1 MAYFIK
7 KLDGGIFNSVLTQNV
22 RISPDDNTIV
32 EIIMRN
38 GSVIQEKLDTA
49 ENANNR
55 LTNLKVALLSSG
67 GGGSKEQ
74 EQKIAELQKKIDA
87 TNSIVLDIAIGIADK
102 SDYAD
107 VLTERAKMQKELRE
121 LEKNV

>member
-1 MAYFIK
+1 MIVNYQTDK
-7 KLDGGIFNSVLTQNV
+7 NGRLQSVTEY
-22 RISPDDNTIV
+22 P
-32 EIIMRN
+32 
-38 GSVIQEKLDTA
+38 LDTTKPTIT
-49 ENANNR
+49 
-55 LTNLKVALLSSG
+55 LSDDFDLGKVQDYVLKDGTISHDPLPDP
-67 GGGSKEQ
+67 EPTR

-102 SDYAD
+102 IDYAD

>member
-38 GSVIQEKLDTA
+38 GSIIQEELDTA

-55 LTNLKVALLSSG
+55 LTNLKAALLSSG

-74 EQKIAELQKKIDA
+74 EQKIAELSAQVVEQQA
-87 TNSIVLDIAIGIADK
+87 TISELNTTINDSLVLITDINGEEV
-102 SDYAD
+102 S
-107 VLTERAKMQKELRE
+107 E
-121 LEKNV
+121 